1 MAKFKRIQL
10 FAKLNARAYQT
21 LKSATIL
28 CKTQTNP
35 YVELVHWVDQ
45 IIRARETDWH
55 EAVRYFALD
64 EAKLAKDL
72 TAALGALPR
81 GAASISDFSKDLQL
95 VIREA
100 WMTASLAFNEGA
112 IRTGHLLCAIKQS
125 PDFDRFLLTMS
136 GEFVKI
142 NGDLLGEKFEE
153 IAARSPERGGIPSGL
168 LGIRPGVPVPQSA
181 PNAVFPSAVS
191 AGASSARP
199 SADQNAFPGR
209 AAPGLDLR
217 REMIRT
223 GGESLYRKV
232 LDAFREDAQKRLPLV
247 REVPGPE
254 ALPVFTTY
262 VHALKSTSAIIG
274 AAELSAEAAGLEEAG
289 KRGDLDVVREA
300 LPGFAECLEGL
311 AEGIRAALEGEGE
324 ESPES
329 VGTDHYL
336 LFTKLD
342 EALEAQNAAD
352 IDQILENLGLRNL
365 DSEIRETLE
374 QISDQILLADF
385 DGARETLKVLL
396 NEVITN
402 ELGEKSKE

>member
-10 FAKLNARAYQT
+10 FAKLNAKAYQT
-21 LKSATIL
+21 LKSATML

-45 IIRARETDWH
+45 IIRVKQTDWH

-72 TAALGALPR
+72 AAALGALPR

-95 VIREA
+95 VIKEA

-125 PDFDRFLLTMS
+125 PEFDRLLHNIS

-142 NGDLLGEKFEE
+142 NGDLLGEKFDE
-153 IAARSPERGGIPSGL
+153 IAAMSPERGGIPSSL
-168 LGIRPGVPVPQSA
+168 LGIRPGSPAPKAALNTLFVATASA
-181 PNAVFPSAVS
+181 KAP
-191 AGASSARP
+191 SARP
-199 SADQNAFPGR
+199 AADQNAFLGR

-217 REMIRT
+217 REIARS

-232 LDAFREDAQKRLPLV
+232 LDTFREDAQKTLSFI
-247 REVPGPE
+247 REVPSPE
-254 ALPVFTTY
+254 SLPLFTAY
-262 VHALKSTSAIIG
+262 VHSLKSTSAIIG
-274 AAELSAEAAGLEEAG
+274 AAELSAEAARLVEAG
-289 KRGDLDVVREA
+289 KRGDLDLVREA
-300 LPGFAECLEGL
+300 LPGFAECLERL
-311 AEGIRAALEGEGE
+311 TEGIHAALGGEAAE
-324 ESPES
+324 NPES
-329 VGTDHYL
+329 VSTDHYL

-342 EALEAQNAAD
+342 EALEAQNAAA
-352 IDQILENLGLRNL
+352 IDQILENLGLQNL

-402 ELGEKSKE
+402 EVGEKSKE